1 MTHPGSIQRPLADPP
16 LQRSIALMTKRGRPH
31 PAGGREFHAR
41 RARIAGWAEISR
53 PSSLN
58 VMRSAVTPSPLVGEG
73 WGGGIAGH
81 SQIKGLFFKWIS
93 RRDPPP

>member
-1 MTHPGSIQRPLADPP
+1 MKGRSWLEPRDHAAEPERSVTHPGSIQRPLADPT

-53 PSSLN
+53 PS
-58 VMRSAVTPSPLVGEG
+58 R
-73 WGGGIAGH
+73 
-81 SQIKGLFFKWIS
+81 
-93 RRDPPP
+93 